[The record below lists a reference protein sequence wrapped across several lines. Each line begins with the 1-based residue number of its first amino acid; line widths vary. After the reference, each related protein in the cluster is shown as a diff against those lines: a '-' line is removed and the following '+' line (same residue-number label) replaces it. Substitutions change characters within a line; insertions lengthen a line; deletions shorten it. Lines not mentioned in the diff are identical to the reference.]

1 MTPKR
6 PKKPALTPLGAAI
19 MRSNIKV
26 AAKMR
31 REAEES
37 KPAKP
42 RSVPAGS
49 GDSALDGLRTA
60 LVATGDLPTR
70 QRLVLAAWASAPP
83 GEKVAEFAR
92 RAGIAE
98 STWYAWRTDPDFS
111 AELEKIIRHRC
122 RLNLEF
128 FAERIAEV
136 DAAVYRGA
144 LDPENTAAATLVYK
158 RLGILREQVDLTTE
172 RKAEVEPTIEEL
184 EARLAQLA
192 NVLEAGTKTEE
203 EKGQ

>member
-1 MTPKR
+1 LEAGVRK
-6 PKKPALTPLGAAI
+6 PKKPAKPGT
-19 MRSNIKV
+19 V
-26 AAKMR
+26 Q
-31 REAEES
+31 RETA
-37 KPAKP
+37 
-42 RSVPAGS
+42 
-49 GDSALDGLRTA
+49 DTALDDLKAA

-92 RAGIAE
+92 RAGVGE
-98 STWYAWRTDPDFS
+98 RTWYTWRADPDFS

-136 DAAVYRGA
+136 DAAVYEGA
-144 LDPENTAAATLVYK
+144 LNPENTAAATLVYK